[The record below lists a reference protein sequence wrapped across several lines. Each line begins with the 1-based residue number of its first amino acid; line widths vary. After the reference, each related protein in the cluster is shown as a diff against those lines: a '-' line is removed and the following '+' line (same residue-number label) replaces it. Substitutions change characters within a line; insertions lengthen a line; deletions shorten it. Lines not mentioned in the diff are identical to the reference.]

1 MKKFLRNK
9 IMKAG
14 GRFRIHLD
22 KFLSCY
28 SLVGNSPVFDNSL
41 FPWSEDLEVNWEKIR
56 DEALVVMEQPD
67 EIPPLREISPDHSGI
82 ARDNR
87 WRSFFIWG
95 YGYRHDGNACR
106 CPETTRIVERIP
118 NLVSAFYSIHVPG
131 LHIPRHR
138 GVTKGIVNCHLAL
151 KIPREREKCVMNI
164 DGKDYL
170 WSDGKAIVFDDTYD
184 HEVWNNSD
192 ETRIILLIQVLRPMR
207 FPGSAVAKAFFKLIQ
222 LSPFVQ
228 DARKNIATWKPQAPK
243 RRSRPAGNMVL
254 G

>member
-1 MKKFLRNK
+1 MNK
-9 IMKAG
+9 VWRDRIMSAG
-14 GRFRIHLD
+14 GRFRIKLD
-22 KFLSCY
+22 HFLSRY
-28 SLVGNSPVFDNSL
+28 SLVGNEPVLDNKL
-41 FPWSEDLEVNWEKIR
+41 FPWSREIEADWEKIR
-56 DEALVVMEQPD
+56 DEALAVMVRPD
-67 EIPPLREISPDHSGI
+67 EIPPLREISPDHAGI
-82 ARDNR
+82 AKDSK

-95 YGYRHDGNACR
+95 YGYRHDENASR
-106 CPETTRIVERIP
+106 CPQTAQLVDRIP

-151 KIPREREKCVMNI
+151 KVPRDRERCWMNLR
-164 DGKDYL
+164 DRDHF
-170 WSDGKAIVFDDTYD
+170 WSEGKALIFDDTYD

-207 FPGSAVAKAFFKLIQ
+207 FPGSAVARGFFKLIQ

-228 DARKNIATWKPQAPK
+228 DARKNIAAWKPK
-243 RRSRPAGNMVL
+243 KSRRRGRRAGNVVA